1 MSLLKIHIVKI
12 RGIFC
17 IKYQEKL
24 ALFNKLIWIW
34 CMVSR
39 LVKIT
44 LTLDE
49 IVLPHTGIFN
59 L

>member
-24 ALFNKLIWIW
+24 ALFNKVDLD
-34 CMVSR
+34 
-39 LVKIT
+39 LVYGVTPGENNTDI
-44 LTLDE
+44 
-49 IVLPHTGIFN
+49 G
-59 L
+59 

>member
-24 ALFNKLIWIW
+24 ALFNK
-34 CMVSR
+34 VD
-39 LVKIT
+39 LVYGVTPGENNTDI
-44 LTLDE
+44 
-49 IVLPHTGIFN
+49 G
-59 L
+59 